1 MTNFLYW
8 LYLWQLKEYR
18 ADRMKL
24 HFQSV
29 PREEWLRLWLVGLRR
44 RPRITVKVLVIAA
57 LTALISLLAIVFF
70 MSIYI
75 PWPLAVIFTYGLVP
89 LFVSLSVGMLVFPS
103 QIVTDLL
110 ISIAALKRRRFKDLV
125 VIGVTGSYG
134 KTSTKE
140 AIASVLGEKFKV
152 LKTRGGVNTKLGI
165 AKQIIK
171 ELNNSYE
178 FYVVEMGAYKKGE
191 IEEICSFVDPKI
203 GVLTGVNEQH
213 LGLFGSLENTIEA
226 KFELID
232 HISRQGGYAFLNT
245 ADPNVKTN
253 LARVKCE
260 YEEYSSTNPS
270 ENVNGAVKVGKY
282 FGLTDEEISRG
293 LSKVKMPK
301 GRLEVKTLDN
311 GMTLLDDSYSSNP
324 AGFRSA
330 VEKLL
335 SLGKT
340 NNVVIFTGVYDL
352 GVKSEEI
359 NKSLNDYLKDKSNHI
374 YLVEPLFEPFYKD
387 AQLVESSKELINII
401 SEMSPKEAAIL
412 LEGRNRVI
420 NKLKKGLLGAKKE
433 EKKVE

>member
-18 ADRMKL
+18 VDRMRL

-44 RPRITVKVLVIAA
+44 RPRITMKVLIIAA
-57 LTALISLLAIVFF
+57 LTALISLFVIVFF

-75 PWPLAVIFTYGLVP
+75 PWPLAVIFAYALVP

-103 QIVTDLL
+103 QIISDFL
-110 ISIAALKRRRFKDLV
+110 ISLAALKRKRLKGLV

-140 AIASVLGEKFKV
+140 AIASVLAEKFKV

-165 AKQIIK
+165 AKQIVK
-171 ELNNSYE
+171 QLNSSYE

-203 GVLTGVNEQH
+203 GVLTGINEQH
-213 LGLFGSLENTIEA
+213 LGLFGSLENTIDA

-232 HISRQGGYAFLNT
+232 HISRQGGYGFLNS
-245 ADPNVKTN
+245 ADSNVASN
-253 LARVKCE
+253 LRRVKCE

-311 GMTLLDDSYSSNP
+311 GLTLLDDSYSSNTS
-324 AGFRSA
+324 GFRTA
-330 VEKLL
+330 MEKLL
-335 SLGKT
+335 SLGKS
-340 NNVVIFTGVYDL
+340 NNVVVFTGIYDL
-352 GVKSEEI
+352 GAKSEEI
-359 NKSLNDYLKDKSNHI
+359 NKRLNDYLKDKSNHI
-374 YLVEPLFEPFYKD
+374 YLVEPLFEFFYED
-387 AQLVESSKELINII
+387 AKLIENSKELIDII
-401 SEMSPKEAAIL
+401 GEMNSKDTAIL

-420 NKLKKGLLGAKKE
+420 SKLKKSLLESKKG